1 MIAGLGRRGL
11 LFAAMAAWGCA
22 LPARAQAKHWLIG
35 AWEGSRKNVGTR
47 SRTGGERSLVVNSV
61 AADGS
66 TGKGQWIVS
75 TGTVSVTL
83 AIAGNVVT
91 FTTPG
96 AQGLVYRLVHKDGV
110 LEGTWSSQSRG
121 NGGAIELEKQ

>member
-1 MIAGLGRRGL
+1 MYRRQFL
-11 LFAAMAAWGCA
+11 ATTVLALAASFATAAD
-22 LPARAQAKHWLIG
+22 RHWLVG
-35 AWEGSRKNVGTR
+35 TWEGSRKNVGTR
-47 SRTGGERSLVVNSV
+47 SRTGGERTLVVNSV

-83 AIAGNVVT
+83 AIAGNVVS

-96 AQGLVYRLVHKDGV
+96 AQGLAYRLVHKDGM
-110 LEGTWSSQSRG
+110 LEGTWTGQSRG
-121 NGGAIELEKQ
+121 NGGTIELEKR